1 MNRSRAVAKW
11 DSRPTAR
18 GRGSEQAVAEFEPS
32 PVSAV
37 EERSPRGR
45 TAMGLL
51 DSILGNMMGSG
62 PGGAASQRRGGST
75 SPVRKALM
83 RLLPAQGVHP
93 YTSHRPRAPAPSGE
107 AGGPA

>member
-1 MNRSRAVAKW
+1 MGQRAH
-11 DSRPTAR
+11 
-18 GRGSEQAVAEFEPS
+18 GSSTEQAVAEFEPS

-62 PGGAASQRRGGST
+62 PGGAASQQRGGST
-75 SPVRKALM
+75 SPIVKALM
-83 RLLPAQGVHP
+83 MLLAAKAFQH
-93 YTSHRPRAPAPSGE
+93 YTSSRQGGPAPSGD
-107 AGGPA
+107 GGGWTGGGE